1 MDLLV
6 LGGSDFAGRSLV
18 ADALAGGWNVT
29 TLHRGRREP
38 AAGVTALVG
47 DRPTPGGNWLPR
59 ATGNA
64 TSSQT
69 LGRGL
74 RPLSETRPPGSLSAR
89 PLSLH
94 VEPVG
99 ARLST
104 AGRQRRG
111 CGRRRCRLVLA
122 RPRLIDGPHED
133 IGRLPWRLSRIA
145 RGGDVPAPTDPGNGI
160 QLIDARGP
168 RPGLRQPP
176 SRCKRAG
183 SRRQPR
189 RVRDDGRASR
199 RVRGHDRVP
208 GPPAA
213 GELRDPSHGRRRMV
227 GGPAVWFPQGE
238 AQDTMHGARCLTRAG
253 DRAQVPPGVRDRLRH
268 LGRGLQ
274 TAAACPAAPGQAPVG
289 LRLEVEARIL
299 AAL

>member
-69 LGRGL
+69 PGRGL

-94 VEPVG
+94 FEPVG

-104 AGRQRRG
+104 AGGQRRG

-122 RPRLIDGPHED
+122 RPRLIVGPHED

-145 RGGDVPAPTDPGNGI
+145 RGGDVPAPADPGNGI

-176 SRCKRAG
+176 PTVHTGRFTSSAPSG
-183 SRRQPR
+183 SRRWASFSPR
-189 RVRDDGRASR
+189 AWPR
-199 RVRGHDRVP
+199 P
-208 GPPAA
+208 GPRPAC
-213 GELRDPSHGRRRMV
+213 
-227 GGPAVWFPQGE
+227 GG
-238 AQDTMHGARCLTRAG
+238 
-253 DRAQVPPGVRDRLRH
+253 
-268 LGRGLQ
+268 
-274 TAAACPAAPGQAPVG
+274 
-289 LRLEVEARIL
+289 
-299 AAL
+299 